1 MMSGEDVDRRV
12 VLRDHRRPKP
22 MTQTLGQ
29 LKKVAK
35 AAEHTLGRKM
45 ATFEGGQFVVLVKAL
60 RLSRSGEVHGSS
72 IYSHFV
78 IVFNYHPIAFFVFE

>member
-1 MMSGEDVDRRV
+1 MMSEEKVDRQ
-12 VLRDHRRPKP
+12 VLLRYHRRPKP
-22 MTQTLGQ
+22 LTQTLGQ

-72 IYSHFV
+72 IYSHYI
-78 IVFNYHPIAFFVFE
+78 IVSK